1 MRVGIGSLHTSS
13 LWSNIMA
20 LDSSA
25 CSIASS
31 SLMIEVL
38 FEYKE
43 YKAIIQSKVTKICR
57 QVERHLS
64 DNIGLNDPRVF
75 TLSSKGRSTI
85 TDYYLLQR
93 WMSSWKT
100 FVNVDSSE
108 QLKNMDRITVCQVS
122 AVSSS
127 DKVCICNV
135 ATRA

>member
-1 MRVGIGSLHTSS
+1 MRVGIGSLRA
-13 LWSNIMA
+13 LWSNIMD

-38 FEYKE
+38 FE

-108 QLKNMDRITVCQVS
+108 QLKNMDRITVYQVS